1 MNSMLALIIVLAVFT
16 LGDIIS
22 YLTKSIVSMLFT
34 ASVVFILAFWNGL
47 PATVFADAQL
57 SGMGVLMIGLL
68 ITHMGTMLD
77 IEDFIKQWKT
87 LVVAVFAMFGIGLML
102 FTVGPMVVDR
112 VYAIAAAPPIA
123 GGVVAA
129 LVMGERAAELG
140 MPEVQ
145 IFVTLIV
152 AVQGFI
158 GYPVCSIIL
167 NKEAKSI
174 LARETFDKEI
184 IVKERKPLIPP
195 LPKDLQ
201 TTYMLLLKL
210 AVCAFLA
217 TKISALTNG
226 VVHTYVWCLF
236 IGVFGRFVG
245 FLEPS
250 AMSQANAFGLGM
262 TALMAVI
269 FAPLAN
275 ATPEVLQTIL
285 FPLVATLVLGT
296 IGIVILSTVA
306 AKLFK
311 MSVPMAI
318 AIGTTALFGFPGTF
332 ILSNEVA
339 NANGKTDEE
348 RKKILDEILPRMLV
362 AGFVTVTV
370 GSVIMAGVMVKML

>member
-1 MNSMLALIIVLAVFT
+1 MNSMVALIIVLAVFT
-16 LGDIIS
+16 IGDVIS

-34 ASVVFILAFWNGL
+34 ASVIFIVAFWNGL

-87 LVVAVFAMFGIGLML
+87 VVIAIFAMFGIGFML
-102 FTVGPMVVDR
+102 FIVGPMVVDR

-129 LVMGERAAELG
+129 LVMGERAAEIG

-145 IFVTLIV
+145 VFVTLIV

-158 GYPVCSIIL
+158 GYPVASVIL

-174 LARETFDKEI
+174 LARETFDKEVV
-184 IVKERKPLIPP
+184 VKERKPILPP
-195 LPKDLQ
+195 LPRDLQ

-210 AVCAFLA
+210 AVCAYIS
-217 TKISALTNG
+217 TKLSALTNG
-226 VVHTYVWCLF
+226 MVHTYVWCLF
-236 IGVFGRFVG
+236 IGVFGRYIG
-245 FLEPS
+245 FLEPN
-250 AMSQANAFGLGM
+250 AMTQANAFGLGM

-285 FPLVATLVLGT
+285 FPLIITLALGT
-296 IGIVILSTVA
+296 IGIIVFSTIG
-306 AKLFK
+306 AKIFK
-311 MSVPMAI
+311 MSTPMAI

-362 AGFVTVTV
+362 AGFATVTV
-370 GSVIMAGVMVKML
+370 GSVVMAGIMVKML

>member
-57 SGMGVLMIGLL
+57 SGIGGLMVGLL

-77 IEDFIKQWKT
+77 VGDFIKQWKT
-87 LVVAVFAMFGIGLML
+87 IIVAVFAMFGIGLML

-112 VYAIAAAPPIA
+112 IYAIAAAPPIA

-129 LVMGERAAELG
+129 LVMGERAAALG
-140 MPEVQ
+140 MSEVQ
-145 IFVTLIV
+145 IFVTIIV

-158 GYPVCSIIL
+158 GYPICSFIL
-167 NKEAKSI
+167 NREAKSI
-174 LARETFDKEI
+174 LSREHFDDEI
-184 IVKERKPLIPP
+184 IIKERKPFLPP

-210 AVCAFLA
+210 A
-217 TKISALTNG
+217 ISAFIAQKLAGLTNG
-226 VVHTYVWCLF
+226 LVHQFVICLF
-236 IGVFGRFVG
+236 IGVLGRYVG

-250 AMSQANAFGLGM
+250 AMSQANAFGLAM

-275 ATPEVLQTIL
+275 ATPEILKNIL
-285 FPLVATLVLGT
+285 FPLIVTLILGT
-296 IGIVILSTVA
+296 IGIFILSTIA
-306 AKLFK
+306 AKIFK
-311 MSVPMAI
+311 MSTPMAI

-339 NANGKTDEE
+339 NANGKTEEE
-348 RKKILDEILPRMLV
+348 RKLILNEILPRMLV
-362 AGFVTVTV
+362 AGFATVTV
-370 GSVIMAGVMVKML
+370 GSVIMAGIMVKML